1 VRESKGSSSKGRVS
15 VCANWPPDALF
26 VREADSPLLD
36 EAKSLDHAL
45 FEAKICGQAFSNT
58 SGSLARDAVVS
69 HQVHK
74 GSVVLDIHP
83 LSDPFNL
90 SNELL
95 PSASVSLPWFFEEK
109 DQTPSLVVNTLSTLF
124 SMGISQ
130 HF

>member
-1 VRESKGSSSKGRVS
+1 M
-15 VCANWPPDALF
+15 
-26 VREADSPLLD
+26 READSPLLD

-83 LSDPFNL
+83 ILDPLNLFN
-90 SNELL
+90 EQP
-95 PSASVSLPWFFEEK
+95 PSPSVSLPCFF
-109 DQTPSLVVNTLSTLF
+109 
-124 SMGISQ
+124 
-130 HF
+130 